1 MLYER
6 ARQLDLPV
14 QMTVDVKE
22 LFTVTC
28 QIGEQYETSATSSSK
43 QQAKQMVAEKMLE
56 LLPLPVEKSKS
67 KFHSKTS
74 KQHQKFIEQKG
85 LAEYSVSQEINPITR
100 LYQIARAR
108 NAQVLFDELEKSSDD
123 KQFHFRVQFGDDQ
136 TADGHGQNKQAAK
149 RTAAENL
156 LSQLNPQLLESSVH
170 PTSPALLPPAPSKG
184 LLKRD
189 ESAPKQH
196 EKKHVHFL
204 VEEEKPVD
212 RPSSSITIKQQ
223 LIKACQ
229 KLNIRIN
236 YEDDLMTNDL
246 QQCHQS
252 IVSLAI
258 DDRLLAQ
265 FRGQGPSLIRAQE
278 NASMAAWNNLRQLFN
293 GSIPTPKPTSNTP
306 YRRVEI
312 PVRSNGTQA
321 WIPIGF
327 CLFFIRDRSHSR
339 NSKSLRRIELICDDQ
354 IF

>member
-6 ARQLDLPV
+6 ARQLALPV
-14 QMTVDVKE
+14 QMIIDVKE
-22 LFTVTC
+22 PFTVTC
-28 QIGEQYETSATSSSK
+28 QIGEQYETTATGSSK
-43 QQAKQMVAEKMLE
+43 QQAKQMAAEKMLE
-56 LLPLPVEKSKS
+56 VLPIPAEKSKS
-67 KFHSKTS
+67 KFHSKAS

-85 LAEYSVSQEINPITR
+85 LAEYSVSHGINPITR

-108 NAQVLFDELEKSSDD
+108 NAQVLFEELEKLSDD

-149 RTAAENL
+149 RTAAEHL
-156 LSQLNPQLLESSVH
+156 LSQLNPHLLESSVH
-170 PTSPALLPPAPSKG
+170 PSSSASLPPAPSKS

-189 ESAPKQH
+189 EPAPKQH

-212 RPSSSITIKQQ
+212 RPSSISIKQQ

-229 KLNIRIN
+229 KLNIHVD
-236 YEDDLMTNDL
+236 YEDDLMTKDL

-265 FRGQGPSLIRAQE
+265 FRGQGPSLTRAQE

-293 GSIPTPKPTSNTP
+293 GSIPTPKPTGTTP

-312 PVRSNGTQA
+312 PVRSNGTE
-321 WIPIGF
+321 
-327 CLFFIRDRSHSR
+327 D
-339 NSKSLRRIELICDDQ
+339 
-354 IF
+354 